1 MPSGAHTNATPFMN
15 RAFSAPCVLRHEPRA
30 LPWAGMKDAFGVTCG
45 VLFSLPGIDPYVP
58 GGHAEPGEGGGES
71 FKHDRRAGQIE
82 NRAGILK
89 PILRGKVCGKHA
101 LPRLQT
107 PSEIIFWHK
116 RTPFQA

>member
-30 LPWAGMKDAFGVTCG
+30 LPWAGMKDAFGFTCSVRPKDPRIRLGVTCG

-89 PILRGKVCGKHA
+89 
-101 LPRLQT
+101 
-107 PSEIIFWHK
+107 
-116 RTPFQA
+116 